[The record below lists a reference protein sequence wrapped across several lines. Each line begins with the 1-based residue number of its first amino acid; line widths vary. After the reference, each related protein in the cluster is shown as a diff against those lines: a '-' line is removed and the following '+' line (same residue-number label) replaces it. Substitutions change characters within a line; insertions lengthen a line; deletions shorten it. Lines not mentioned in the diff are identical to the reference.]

1 MTKFLQL
8 ENKLLWFEKNV
19 LDYRDA
25 EIKTQ
30 VGPYPVE
37 VRICVCVFSPF
48 DFYQFLLWPECQLWF
63 WDESF

>member
-48 DFYQFLLWPECQLWF
+48 DFYQFLL
-63 WDESF
+63 